1 VHLALLRAQGEAI
14 SHAAPELAGL
24 RCLVV
29 GGADE
34 LATDLVA
41 CLADEGAQT
50 HQASDVTQA
59 CSLMGESPPGPWIGV
74 IDTTDP
80 AINDESL
87 HALEQCGPEYGLRI
101 VAIGRDLR
109 PKAGT
114 RDAGVVFVDAN
125 VLTRRRLCRA
135 INLAAGRAP
144 VAARAPAGRL
154 LENLHVLSR
163 EEARDA
169 GRLIL
174 VAEDDVINQKVI
186 LRQLAL
192 LGFAADVASD
202 GRQALEL
209 WRSSNYGLV
218 LTDLHMPSMDG
229 YELTAAIRAQEQG
242 KQRVPIA
249 ALTATA
255 LKGESE
261 RCRAAGMDKYLTK
274 PLQLADL
281 RKALDE
287 LLLPLPQPVEPPRG
301 AALDG
306 STAAAVDIGVLRDL
320 VGNDPAVILDLLQDF
335 QDNAGRTAELLKAAC
350 SVGDMTTTILQ
361 AHRLKS
367 SARTIGALVLGALC
381 EEIETAGKAGAGD
394 TLARLLPIFGRE
406 SDAVSAFLVAFCQSS
421 QREGARS

>member
-1 VHLALLRAQGEAI
+1 M
-14 SHAAPELAGL
+14 
-24 RCLVV
+24 VV
-29 GGADE
+29 GGADQ
-34 LATDLVA
+34 LAADLVA

-50 HQASDVTQA
+50 QQAIDVAQA
-59 CSLMGESPPGPWIGV
+59 CSLMGTLGPGQWIGV
-74 IDTTDP
+74 VDATDP
-80 AINDESL
+80 AIDDESL
-87 HALEQCGPEYGLRI
+87 HELERRGPEYGMRI
-101 VAIGRDLR
+101 VAIGRSLR
-109 PKAGT
+109 SKSRA

-135 INLAAGRAP
+135 INLAACRAP
-144 VAARAPAGRL
+144 APAPAGRL
-154 LENLHVLSR
+154 QGELKVPSR
-163 EEARDA
+163 EEARRA

-174 VAEDDVINQKVI
+174 VAEDDATNQKVI

-192 LGFAADVASD
+192 LGFAAEVAAD

-209 WRSSNYGLV
+209 WRSGDYGLV

-242 KQRVPIA
+242 RRHVPIA

-261 RCRAAGMDKYLTK
+261 RCRAVGMDRYLTK
-274 PLQLADL
+274 PLQLSDL

-287 LLLPLPQPVEPPRG
+287 LFLPLPRPVEPPQD

-306 STAAAVDIGVLRDL
+306 STTAAVDVGVLEDL
-320 VGNDPAVILDLLQDF
+320 VGNDPAVILDLLQSF
-335 QDNAGRTAELLKAAC
+335 QDSAGRSAELLKAAC
-350 SVGDMTTTILQ
+350 SVGDMAATIEQ

-367 SARTIGALVLGALC
+367 SARAVGAMVLGALC

-394 TLARLLPIFGRE
+394 TLAQLLPVFERE
-406 SDAVSAFLVAFCQSS
+406 ADAVNAFLVAFRQSS
-421 QREGARS
+421 LHAAAGG